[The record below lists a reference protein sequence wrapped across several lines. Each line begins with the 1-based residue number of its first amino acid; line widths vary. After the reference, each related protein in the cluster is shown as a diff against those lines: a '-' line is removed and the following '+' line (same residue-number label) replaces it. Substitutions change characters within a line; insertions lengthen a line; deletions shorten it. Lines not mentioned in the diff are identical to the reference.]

1 MAVVGEAHIIVR
13 AITNRVRPD
22 IQNAFNGVQDLVG
35 NIGNDAGDA
44 FSRGLSR
51 GMGRGGG
58 GGDLLTSSLAK
69 SAEAARVKF
78 GALVTASYFLG
89 PAIASVVG
97 AIGALGAGLVSLVSV
112 LGAAAPSAIVFAGAL
127 GAVAQAAIVAR
138 VAFSGVA
145 AALQAGL
152 KTQKAAVDNSR
163 QIERAEKRL
172 LEARVRL
179 RRLIDEEGP
188 ERLAQA
194 QERAR
199 DATDSAADSL
209 ISSQRAERS
218 YQDAQK
224 KTKKA
229 LEDLNQARE
238 DAKEKIQQLR
248 FEVEGGAISEK
259 KARLEF
265 EKARDAL
272 QRVQDLPPNSRARQ
286 EAELAFAEADLNLRK
301 AIDRNKDL
309 KKEEQA
315 ATKAGVE
322 GSKEV
327 KAAVESLENARKDE
341 AESGVDAARANRDLA
356 KAQEAMKKA
365 VADAGPGG
373 SVMRDLSR
381 DISDARDSVKEAQ
394 KDLDDAKKGP
404 AGAANAFEDALKKLS
419 PEAQAFVKYLLS
431 IQGAFKK
438 LKAAAGR
445 ELFPRLEIAIQ
456 NLVDNLFPRLEP
468 LLEGTGKVLGQVAI
482 DLSKTITEADNLKN
496 LEEVWKTNDKLIGN
510 LGTATGNLYGGF
522 MALLSAAGP
531 LIDRFGE
538 WLVKITETWEQT
550 MKAKDATGELTDNF
564 NKAGDVAAR
573 IGGILK
579 NYFQGF
585 KEIGKA
591 VMEGGAGERLL
602 KYFEDAS
609 QRFEDLMKSM
619 NADGS
624 LGKYFDDATRNAL
637 KVLDLLTNIVAE
649 VLKLGDDSGVGSFV
663 DYLNQAVDVFGRIG
677 AKLTG
682 SGDSLGKF
690 VLNFALLIEKFTE
703 AGSIEKFFSIVNKAL
718 EIANKIFGNSF
729 VQSALGFLATVFAI
743 GRAFSFIL
751 KPISFVGKAIL
762 GSILKPFQLV
772 KSAQKNLGLLKDPF
786 AGLRKGS
793 GLTRAELT
801 KQMVVDKQKALA
813 MKGIFMSGK
822 QAEASLKMVAVASTQ
837 SRTAM
842 TGSSI
847 AATRKAIA
855 VKTAGLASKVA
866 AVGMKVGA
874 TAARGFGA
882 AMSMVG
888 GPIGVILLLLPF
900 IIGFIKKLWEE
911 NETFRAVVQKV
922 MDFVKKAWEGFM
934 DVIMAVWNF
943 VKPIFIFIG
952 EAVKTYIIT
961 YVNLLKKA
969 WEMISTAVMAVWNFL
984 KPIFQFIGNAVKLY
998 ITTYVE
1004 ALKKAWEIL
1013 QTAVM
1018 AVWDFLRPIFEKIGA
1033 AIKNSITFY
1042 VDALKKAWD
1051 LIKTGVQAVWDFL
1064 KPIFS
1069 TIGNGIKNS
1078 ITFYVNA
1085 LKTAWDGIKGAVSAV
1100 WSFVKPI
1107 FDKIGSAIRTT
1118 IGGAVDFV
1126 KGLFNG
1132 LKDTV
1137 TGVFQRIKDWWNTN
1151 LAGKGFTV
1159 PSWVPFGAGGK
1170 EFRIP
1175 RLALGGVVPPS
1186 AGGTLAMLAEAG
1198 RPERVEPLD
1207 PDGLSKRDKKMIELL
1222 AGPNKGITV
1231 NVYPSAGMNESELAD
1246 LVSRKMAY
1254 MMRKGAA

>member
-22 IQNAFNGVQDLVG
+22 IENAFNGVQDLVG
-35 NIGNDAGDA
+35 NIGNDAGNA
-44 FSRGLSR
+44 FSRGMSR

-58 GGDLLTSSLAK
+58 GFLDSNFAK
-69 SAEAARVKF
+69 SAEAARIKF
-78 GALVTASYFLG
+78 GNLVTASYFLG

-97 AIGALGAGLVSLVSV
+97 AIGALGAGLISLVSV

-127 GAVAQAAIVAR
+127 TAVAQAAVVAR
-138 VAFSGVA
+138 VAFGGVA

-152 KTQKAAVDNSR
+152 KTQKAAIDNSR

-194 QERAR
+194 QERVR
-199 DATDSAADSL
+199 DATDSAADAQ
-209 ISSQRAERS
+209 ISAQRAERS

-229 LEDLNQARE
+229 LEDLNEARDE
-238 DAKEKIQQLR
+238 AKEKIQQLR

-309 KKEEQA
+309 KKEEAA

-322 GSKEV
+322 GSKSV
-327 KAAVESLENARKDE
+327 QAAVESLDNARKDE
-341 AESGVDAARANRDLA
+341 TEAGQDAARANRDLA

-373 SVMRDLSR
+373 TVMRDLSR
-381 DISDARDSVKEAQ
+381 DISDARDAVKEAQ
-394 KDLDDAKKGP
+394 KDLADAKKGP
-404 AGAANAFEDALKKLS
+404 AGAADAFADAMSKLS
-419 PEAQAFVKYLLS
+419 PEAQRFVKYLIS
-431 IQGAFKK
+431 IQGEFRK
-438 LKAAAGR
+438 LRAAAGK

-456 NLVDNLFPRLEP
+456 NLVDNLFPRLAP
-468 LLEGTGKVLGQVAI
+468 LLEGTGKVLGEVAI
-482 DLSKTITEADNLKN
+482 DLSKTITQADNLKN
-496 LEEVWKTNDKLIGN
+496 LETVWKNNDKFITN
-510 LGTATGNLYGGF
+510 LGKATGNLYGAF
-522 MALLSAAGP
+522 LSLLAAAGP

-538 WLVKITETWEQT
+538 WLVKITETFEQT
-550 MKAKDATGELTDNF
+550 TKAKQATGELTENF

-585 KEIGKA
+585 REIGKA

-609 QRFEDLMKSM
+609 QRFEDLMKQM

-663 DYLNQAVDVFGRIG
+663 DYLSQAVDVFGRIG

-703 AGSIEKFFSIVNKAL
+703 TGSIDKFFSIVNRAL
-718 EIANKIFGNSF
+718 EIANTIFGNSG
-729 VQSALGFLATVFAI
+729 VQKALGYAATVFAVF
-743 GRAFSFIL
+743 RAFNFLL
-751 KPISFVGKAIL
+751 KPIKFVGKALI
-762 GSILKPFQLV
+762 GSVLKPFQLV
-772 KSAQKNLGLLKDPF
+772 KKATSFFGNSKDPF
-786 AGLRKGS
+786 SALRKGS

-813 MKGIFMSGK
+813 MKGIFITGK
-822 QAEASLKMVAVASTQ
+822 QAAASINLIPPASNKA
-837 SRTAM
+837 RAAM
-842 TGSSI
+842 TGSAT
-847 AATRKAIA
+847 AATRKTIA
-855 VKTAGLASKVA
+855 VKMAGAASRVA
-866 AVGMKVGA
+866 AVGMKVGSA
-874 TAARGFGA
+874 AARGFGA
-882 AMSMVG
+882 ALSMVG

-911 NETFRAVVQKV
+911 NETFRAVVEKV
-922 MDFVKKAWEGFM
+922 MGIVKGLWEGFM
-934 DVIMAVWNF
+934 SLIETVWNF
-943 VKPIFIFIG
+943 VKPIFEFIG
-952 EAVKTYIIT
+952 NAVKTYITT
-961 YVNLLKKA
+961 YVQGLKLA
-969 WEMISTAVMAVWNFL
+969 WEAIKTAVMAVWNFL
-984 KPIFQFIGNAVKLY
+984 KPIFQFIGNAVKTY
-998 ITTYVE
+998 ITFYVN
-1004 ALKKAWEIL
+1004 ALKTAWDLIK
-1013 QTAVM
+1013 TAVQN
-1018 AVWDFLRPIFEKIGA
+1018 VWDFLRPIFTTIGN

-1051 LIKTGVQAVWDFL
+1051 LFKTGVQAVWDFIR
-1064 KPIFS
+1064 PIFTS
-1069 TIGNGIKNS
+1069 IGNGIKNS
-1078 ITFYVNA
+1078 ITFFINA
-1085 LKTAWDGIKGAVSAV
+1085 AKTGWDNFKNNIQTV
-1100 WSFVKPI
+1100 WNFIKPI
-1107 FDKIGSAIRTT
+1107 IDRIGSAIRTT
-1118 IGGAVDFV
+1118 IGTAIDKI
-1126 KGLFNG
+1126 KGTFDSLKTVFKTVFNF
-1132 LKDTV
+1132 LATA
-1137 TGVFQRIKDWWNTN
+1137 WNNT
-1151 LAGKGFTV
+1151 AGKLKFSV
-1159 PSWVPFGAGGK
+1159 PGWVPGIGGK
-1170 EFRIP
+1170 SFGIP
-1175 RLALGGVVPPS
+1175 SIPLLAEGGVVPATP
-1186 AGGTLAMLAEAG
+1186 GGMLAKIGEAG

-1207 PDGLSKRDKKMIELL
+1207 PDGLSKRDKAMIQLL
-1222 AGPNKGITV
+1222 AGPNKGVTV
-1231 NVYPSAGMNESELAD
+1231 NVYPSAGMDERELAE
-1246 LVSRKMAY
+1246 LVSRKMAS